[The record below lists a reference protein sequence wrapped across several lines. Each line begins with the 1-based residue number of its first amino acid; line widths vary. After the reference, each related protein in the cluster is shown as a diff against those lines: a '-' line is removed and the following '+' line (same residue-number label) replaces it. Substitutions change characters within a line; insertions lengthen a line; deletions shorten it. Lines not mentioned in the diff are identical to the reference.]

1 MIERMVFNVTVS
13 TKVIE
18 VATTNLID
26 SRRFPQRNKKFQIDR
41 STEEMALFM
50 AGRLGRHLSKKIGG
64 SDATAVHSAFEP
76 QPDIRALT
84 KEVDKQFEEMKADVQ
99 SDW

>member
-1 MIERMVFNVTVS
+1 
-13 TKVIE
+13 
-18 VATTNLID
+18 
-26 SRRFPQRNKKFQIDR
+26 
-41 STEEMALFM
+41 M

-64 SDATAVHSAFEP
+64 SDGSAVLSAFEP

-84 KEVDKQFEEMKADVQ
+84 KEVDKQFEEMKTDVQ